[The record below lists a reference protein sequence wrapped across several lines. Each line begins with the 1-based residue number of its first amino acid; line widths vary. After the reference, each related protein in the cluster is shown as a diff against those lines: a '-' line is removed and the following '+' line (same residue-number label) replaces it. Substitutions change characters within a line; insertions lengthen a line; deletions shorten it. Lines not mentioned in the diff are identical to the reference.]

1 VGVEDRII
9 LIGDEA
15 GNGATISIQTTGGI
29 TNILASSTISTGRN
43 LADGQWH
50 HFDFFKNSSTF
61 NYSVAVDGD
70 YLTASTSSSTNRFV
84 DSFGLGLA
92 SVSSPYGGVKVRNLY
107 AVYNSSTLAGYLLDE
122 GTGTTVNN
130 LYGASSLLEGDTSWI
145 EHPAPVYAEGNL
157 GFVAANDYNLVR
169 TQDDMFILGASGV
182 DDRLE
187 FEYKADVLDSSNVI
201 LSRAG
206 YQTGSNNS
214 TLYVQNTSPTILRFV
229 NNSGIT
235 RTLDTT
241 VDLGDGQWHKIVLR
255 GTGSTSM
262 SVEVDGV
269 VRGSFSGM
277 NLAALTSFG
286 GRAGSLLSR
295 AQGWGV
301 RNIINVFNDVV
312 VIDAKGNEGV
322 GRILRNEG
330 TGDDL
335 VISAA
340 AYPWEFAPT
349 LI

>member
-1 VGVEDRII
+1 
-9 LIGDEA
+9 
-15 GNGATISIQTTGGI
+15 
-29 TNILASSTISTGRN
+29 
-43 LADGQWH
+43 
-50 HFDFFKNSSTF
+50 
-61 NYSVAVDGD
+61 
-70 YLTASTSSSTNRFV
+70 
-84 DSFGLGLA
+84 
-92 SVSSPYGGVKVRNLY
+92 
-107 AVYNSSTLAGYLLDE
+107 
-122 GTGTTVNN
+122 
-130 LYGASSLLEGDTSWI
+130 
-145 EHPAPVYAEGNL
+145 
-157 GFVAANDYNLVR
+157 
-169 TQDDMFILGASGV
+169 
-182 DDRLE
+182 
-187 FEYKADVLDSSNVI
+187 
-201 LSRAG
+201 
-206 YQTGSNNS
+206 
-214 TLYVQNTSPTILRFV
+214 
-229 NNSGIT
+229 
-235 RTLDTT
+235 
-241 VDLGDGQWHKIVLR
+241 
-255 GTGSTSM
+255 M